1 MVSQTEKPKTEK
13 PKVGLALGG
22 GGPKGLAHIGIIKVL
37 EENNIP
43 IDFIAGTS
51 IGALIGGFYALT
63 KDVDKMEKIAL
74 GMGWR
79 KMLSLLAAP
88 SFSLGGFVKAGHI
101 EKFFREQFGQKTFD
115 DLKIPFVAVAT
126 DLNTGREVRIK
137 DGYLI
142 KAVAASISLPVIFAP
157 VKLQNSIL
165 ADGGLVNPVP
175 DNVVREMGA
184 DIVVA
189 VNLLGDYLPQSYS
202 KNKRK
207 WPFFRLLS
215 VIDKSGGI
223 LQARLAHHY
232 LKEADVVIVPK
243 LSDISWMRFSDFTKA
258 KSVIERGELSA
269 RAALGKIKNLL

>member
-1 MVSQTEKPKTEK
+1 M
-13 PKVGLALGG
+13 
-22 GGPKGLAHIGIIKVL
+22 
-37 EENNIP
+37 
-43 IDFIAGTS
+43 
-51 IGALIGGFYALT
+51 
-63 KDVDKMEKIAL
+63 
-74 GMGWR
+74 
-79 KMLSLLAAP
+79 
-88 SFSLGGFVKAGHI
+88 
-101 EKFFREQFGQKTFD
+101 
-115 DLKIPFVAVAT
+115 
-126 DLNTGREVRIK
+126 
-137 DGYLI
+137 
-142 KAVAASISLPVIFAP
+142 
-157 VKLQNSIL
+157 
-165 ADGGLVNPVP
+165 P